1 MRLPEYDRL
10 DALGMADL
18 VARREV
24 TAGELLEAA
33 LERADLRDPALNA
46 LVARYDDEAR
56 RRAAGPLPGGPLSGV
71 PFVLKDL
78 LAAWKDHPY
87 TCSTRLLEGYVARLD
102 AEIVRRFQ
110 AAGLVLFAQANTPE
124 LGIMGVT
131 EPRLRGPSRNPW
143 STEHSPGG
151 SSGGSA
157 AAVAARIVPA
167 AHGNDGG
174 GSLRIPASA
183 CGIFAL
189 KPSRGRVT
197 LGPAF
202 GEVMSGFVTEGVLTR
217 SVRDS
222 AALLD
227 AIDGPAL
234 GDPYAAPPKARP
246 YLAEVGAPPRRLRV
260 AVTREAIFARAT
272 HPDCSAAV
280 DAAARLLSD
289 LGHEVVEARPAFP
302 REALMRAYLVMLAAQ
317 VAADVAMAA
326 REVGRRPRA
335 GDLEPETE
343 ALAAGGRIL
352 SAADLVEARVEL
364 ERATRAVAV
373 FFEAHDVLV
382 TPTMARP
389 PVRVG
394 ELAARPHERL
404 ALRAVARLGSRRIV
418 ERLFEAIAA
427 RSFDATGNTM
437 LFNQTGQPAMSL
449 PLHWNAAGLPI
460 GVQVAARF
468 GDEATLFGLAAELEA
483 ACPWADRAPPLVGA
497 TAVPGDARADSA
509 ATPRR

>member
-1 MRLPEYDRL
+1 VSAVRLPEYDRL
-10 DALGMADL
+10 DALGLAAL

-24 TAGELLEAA
+24 TALELLEAA
-33 LERADLRDPALNA
+33 LERADRRDPALNA
-46 LVARYDDEAR
+46 LVGRYDDEAR
-56 RRAAGPLPGGPLSGV
+56 ARARGSLPPGPLSGV

-78 LAAWKDHPY
+78 LATWKGHPY
-87 TCSTRLLEGYVARLD
+87 TCSTRLMEGYVAAED

-110 AAGLVLFAQANTPE
+110 AAGLVLFAQTNTPE

-131 EPRLRGPSRNPW
+131 EPRLRGPTRNPW
-143 STEHSPGG
+143 DPAHTPGG

-197 LGPAF
+197 LAPAF
-202 GEVMSGFVTEGVLTR
+202 GEAMGGFATDGVLTR

-227 AIDGPAL
+227 AIDGPAP
-234 GDPYAAPPKARP
+234 GDPYAAPPKAGP
-246 YLAEVGAPPRRLRV
+246 YLAEVGASPGRLRV
-260 AVTREAIFARAT
+260 AVTREALFARTT

-280 DAAARLLSD
+280 DAAAALLSE

-302 REALMRAYLVMLAAQ
+302 RDALVWAYLVTLAAQ
-317 VAADVAMAA
+317 VAADVAAAA
-326 REVGRRPRA
+326 RAGGRRPRS
-335 GDLEPETE
+335 GDLEPETA
-343 ALAAGGRIL
+343 ALAAAGRVL
-352 SAADLVEARVEL
+352 SACDLVQARVEL
-364 ERATRAVAV
+364 ERATRPVAA
-373 FFEAHDVLV
+373 FFERHDVLL

-389 PVRVG
+389 PVRIG
-394 ELAARPHERL
+394 ELALRPHERV
-404 ALRAVARLGSRRIV
+404 ALGVVARLRSRRLM
-418 ERLFEAIAA
+418 ERLFEDIAA

-437 LFNQTGQPAMSL
+437 LFNQTGQPAMSV
-449 PLHWNAAGLPI
+449 PLHWNAAGLPV
-460 GVQVAARF
+460 GVQVAGRF
-468 GDEATLFGLAAELEA
+468 GDEATLFRLAAQLEA
-483 ACPWADRAPPLVGA
+483 ARPWVGRLPPLVGA
-497 TAVPGDARADSA
+497 SLIA
-509 ATPRR
+509 